1 VHGHVVAEWTRG
13 LSISAELH
21 FPRTPMRICVRNI
34 TIYATSSLYASAPRW
49 TTFHLSPCA
58 CAANPSKSSL
68 HQPRVGR
75 HPVARASPIECVPNA
90 KRYRTGSPWLAL
102 RRLAVVGATLW
113 LPLHASPAPCWLIKG
128 YHGCIGTVQYH
139 DTRKD
144 EDCAPR
150 ATPQPTPI
158 MTADMWRATKNTRR
172 GCPSLVQPLVV
183 PISACSVSHRCHHRT
198 NICAHPVP
206 SYAACETV
214 EISSRPFEASHC
226 QALLR
231 GRPYRLGACFLF
243 SRQSQSRWLMSS

>member
-1 VHGHVVAEWTRG
+1 LYTQYNNLCNVVALRVRPAVDHFSSIAVRVCPPIQIVSSPAARG
-13 LSISAELH
+13 EA
-21 FPRTPMRICVRNI
+21 PCG
-34 TIYATSSLYASAPRW
+34 SSLADRMCAERQTLPYWVAMAGPE
-49 TTFHLSPCA
+49 TPC
-58 CAANPSKSSL
+58 
-68 HQPRVGR
+68 
-75 HPVARASPIECVPNA
+75 
-90 KRYRTGSPWLAL
+90 
-102 RRLAVVGATLW
+102 AVVGATLW

-172 GCPSLVQPLVV
+172 GCPSLVHPIVV

-243 SRQSQSRWLMSS
+243 SRQSQSTWLMSS

>member
-1 VHGHVVAEWTRG
+1 VDHFSSIAVRVCGH
-13 LSISAELH
+13 
-21 FPRTPMRICVRNI
+21 
-34 TIYATSSLYASAPRW
+34 
-49 TTFHLSPCA
+49 
-58 CAANPSKSSL
+58 PSKSSL

-75 HPVARASPIECVPNA
+75 RPCGSSLADRVCAERQTLPYWVAMAGPETPC
-90 KRYRTGSPWLAL
+90 
-102 RRLAVVGATLW
+102 AVVGATLW
-113 LPLHASPAPCWLIKG
+113 LPLHASPGPCWLIKG

-150 ATPQPTPI
+150 ATPQPTSI

-243 SRQSQSRWLMSS
+243 SRQSQSAWLMSS